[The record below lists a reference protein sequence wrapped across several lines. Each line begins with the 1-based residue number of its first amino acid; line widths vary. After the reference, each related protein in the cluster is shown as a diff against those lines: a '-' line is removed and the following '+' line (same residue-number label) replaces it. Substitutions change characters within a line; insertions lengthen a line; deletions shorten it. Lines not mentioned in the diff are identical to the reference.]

1 MKYIFIDKFKN
12 ASKNDRHAFL
22 PIQFAVSYC
31 IFLFIILIL
40 TMYLHHNTTVKA
52 TEEFWEQNE
61 SNFSSAVSL
70 LDTNFAIIDSFCKQL
85 ASDSNFRSLS
95 RTTDSNGKD
104 FLIKGM
110 TLKTNFP
117 SHLYTYSSFPANTI
131 FIYLRNTGYVA
142 SINSFKSESLYY
154 IRNYSYTLL
163 LESWRDCIYA
173 ENGAGTL
180 YPLSDFVSAGSD
192 DAYLYLVDMNT
203 LTYSNVP
210 ATAGFHLSYTKLK
223 DIFSGISLKNSY
235 VIALDENGNNVLF
248 LSDAVNAHENEILS
262 QESALAEELKKLSL
276 SKSFEEL
283 EYQNHKMHVTQISS
297 DMNNWTYYLIQP
309 DSNYSTPY
317 PGIYALILVLSAL
330 LGALLIFFL
339 VRSNMRPINEL
350 NTELQETITD
360 RNQLQEVVEA
370 TRPIIYHTYLNQL
383 LKGTISSADEL
394 EYIKSFLHLEN
405 SGLRYYVMYSIVY
418 GNELF
423 DNQENQAESAENLN
437 EIIEQSLS
445 NYFSYQ
451 NTLYLYSP
459 RERVYAVLVPFEGK
473 DDDMLIHMQEKI
485 LKIHEQLLEDYSIWF
500 FTGVGLACP
509 FSSIWESYQQAK
521 DASGYTSKN
530 YIFLPYEMLKKSSQ
544 IYYYPVEFAS
554 RMIQFINTG
563 SKSQIID
570 LFNLIHKE
578 NVEERSLP
586 IQLFRFLISDI
597 RNTLLKA
604 RFSITTVSEENAA
617 VLAEVDELLTSET
630 LSFRT
635 SEDIALK
642 LCDLFYVKAEKTNL
656 IDTIVDYIRI
666 NFRDPSLCLS
676 KISDEFNISESYF
689 SHMFK
694 ENMKVNFSVYL
705 EDLRLNEAVSL
716 IKEGKVPLSDIY
728 LEVGY
733 NNITSFR
740 RAFKKKFGVT
750 PSAMTP
756 N

>member
-22 PIQFAVSYC
+22 PVQFAVSYC
-31 IFLFIILIL
+31 IFLFVILIL
-40 TMYLHHNTTVKA
+40 TVYLHHSTTVKA

-70 LDTNFAIIDSFCKQL
+70 VDTNFAIIDSYCKQL
-85 ASDSNFRSLS
+85 AQDSNFRSLS
-95 RTTDSNGKD
+95 RATDSEGED

-117 SHLYTYSSFPANTI
+117 SHLYTYPNFPANAF

-163 LESWRDCIYA
+163 LENWRDRIYA
-173 ENGAGTL
+173 QNGTGTL
-180 YPLSDFVSAGSD
+180 YPLSDLVSSGSD
-192 DAYLYLVDMNT
+192 DAYLYLVDMNA

-210 ATAGFHLSYTKLK
+210 ATAGFHLSFTKLK
-223 DIFSGISLKNSY
+223 DIFSGIPFENSY
-235 VIALDENGNNVLF
+235 VIALDENQNQVMF
-248 LSDAVNAHENEILS
+248 LSNAANAAENELICKDS
-262 QESALAEELKKLSL
+262 TLAEELKALT
-276 SKSFEEL
+276 FEEHFAEL
-283 EYQNHKMHVTQISS
+283 EYQEQKMHITRISS
-297 DMNNWTYYLIQP
+297 DLNNWTYYLIQP
-309 DSNYSTPY
+309 DSNYDTPY
-317 PGIYALILVLSAL
+317 PGIYALFLVLSAL
-330 LGALLIFFL
+330 LGAMLICFL
-339 VRSNMRPINEL
+339 VRNNMRPINEL

-370 TRPIIYHTYLNQL
+370 ARPIIYNTYLNQL
-383 LKGTISSADEL
+383 LRGTVSSSDEL
-394 EYIKSFLHLEN
+394 TYIKTFLHLEN
-405 SGLRYYVMYSIVY
+405 PSLRYYVMYSIVY

-423 DNQENQAESAENLN
+423 DNQENPAESTENLN

-445 NYFSYQ
+445 THFSYQ

-473 DDDMLIHMQEKI
+473 EDDMLIHMQEKI
-485 LKIHEQLLEDYSIWF
+485 LKIHEQLLEEHSIWF

-509 FSSIWESYQQAK
+509 FASIWESYQQAK

-604 RFSITTVSEENAA
+604 RFSITTVTEKNADA
-617 VLAEVDELLTSET
+617 LAEVDELLTSEA
-630 LSFRT
+630 LSFR
-635 SEDIALK
+635 SCEDIALK
-642 LCDLFYVKAEKTNL
+642 LCDLFFVKAEKSNL

-666 NFRDPSLCLS
+666 NFRDQSLCLS

-705 EDLRLNEAVSL
+705 EDLRLNEAAQL
-716 IKEGKVPLSDIY
+716 IKEGNVPLSDIY
-728 LEVGY
+728 LAVGY

-750 PSAMTP
+750 PSAMTS